1 MNPSFIRLWSLFTN
15 QVVWT
20 GLAKFVHG
28 GAGDSSRSSI
38 DLYLLYTY
46 ISDVH
51 KRKEAIVREWQKGV
65 HAKGVTELSRF
76 RLWYRKE
83 LL

>member
-1 MNPSFIRLWSLFTN
+1 MNSSFIRLWSLFSN

-51 KRKEAIVREWQKGV
+51 KRKEAIVTKMAEGCACQGS
-65 HAKGVTELSRF
+65 H
-76 RLWYRKE
+76 
-83 LL
+83 